1 MDKKTMF
8 NEALAKLVSYAT
20 AHDKLI
26 TMEDVK
32 SFFNGL
38 IDDDSQYKLIYDYL
52 SINKIEIKGFTPSDD
67 NIFDDSHGM
76 NAISENIAKDEN
88 GQSQEETDF
97 IKMYMD
103 DMDALYPQYG
113 FARHK
118 GYGTAAHYAA
128 LREYGPS
135 PIHRPTYLRKMH

>member
-1 MDKKTMF
+1 MLQLT
-8 NEALAKLVSYAT
+8 NN
-20 AHDKLI
+20 LI

-103 DMDALYPQYG
+103 DMDALQTVSDVEQG
-113 FARHK
+113 CACK
-118 GYGTAAHYAA
+118 
-128 LREYGPS
+128 
-135 PIHRPTYLRKMH
+135 